1 MAARAARPR
10 WRRLPVE
17 RNEEYAIVFGPAEKF
32 RRTME
37 DVPVKTD
44 CRFRAFEH
52 VRLKREFDRV
62 FQEGRAFE
70 LREISVRALPNGLGH
85 ARLGLCVGKRHGN
98 AVRRNRI
105 KRLRVNKAI
114 SQQAERIYRESRYSR
129 ESLKYTYQEAMEN
142 HPTILKREGAGG
154 RFERW
159 PDNERFPEDR
169 FNPDRIPAPIISRR
183 RAA

>member
-105 KRLRVNKAI
+105 KRLLRGAYRLNRHGLTVPCDLVIVPRTTWRNLTL
-114 SQQAERIYRESRYSR
+114 AEIEPVFREALSRIG
-129 ESLKYTYQEAMEN
+129 KV
-142 HPTILKREGAGG
+142 
-154 RFERW
+154 F
-159 PDNERFPEDR
+159 
-169 FNPDRIPAPIISRR
+169 APR
-183 RAA
+183 

>member
-1 MAARAARPR
+1 MIISAK
-10 WRRLPVE
+10 RLTAYFPAMVFPVE
-17 RNEEYAIVFGPAEKF
+17 ILAE
-32 RRTME
+32 RG
-37 DVPVKTD
+37 
-44 CRFRAFEH
+44 
-52 VRLKREFDRV
+52 DRIMLRMDRI
-62 FQEGRAFE
+62 QLLALIAKEGV
-70 LREISVRALPNGLGH
+70 IGIGS
-85 ARLGLCVGKRHGN
+85 
-98 AVRRNRI
+98 RNRI